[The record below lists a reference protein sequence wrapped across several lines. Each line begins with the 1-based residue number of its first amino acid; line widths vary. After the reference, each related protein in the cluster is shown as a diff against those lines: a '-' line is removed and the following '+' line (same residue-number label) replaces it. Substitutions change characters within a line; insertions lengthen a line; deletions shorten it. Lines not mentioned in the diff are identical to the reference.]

1 LGPFF
6 LFLFSFI
13 LLIYAAKQ
21 FWLLFIYLV
30 SDHVTVNFARS
41 GGPGGQNVNKGFFF
55 LLFPMNL
62 LFSIFFVCSSNY
74 LEFCF

>member
-41 GGPGGQNVNKGFFF
+41 GGPGGQNVNKGFTFIV
-55 LLFPMNL
+55 
-62 LFSIFFVCSSNY
+62 SH
-74 LEFCF
+74 

>member
-55 LLFPMNL
+55 YCFPWTCYLLFFC
-62 LFSIFFVCSSNY
+62 LF
-74 LEFCF
+74 